1 MQVIPD
7 VINANKHIP
16 FQSPALPM
24 KKMISLLQKMEDI
37 VHDLDTGYL
46 VNPAL
51 DIDLLLDYTRQFYA
65 EARQLKGGSIPGV
78 GSNENA
84 IADAAASHT
93 PSDKGTRSPMPAQE
107 EQLDLTYLS
116 KRNEAIPTTNHVDDH
131 PLETIHKEEPSF
143 QFAVDAPKKT
153 SPEMAQPETMKEAE
167 PIAPP
172 LPTPKVTPPVQSAPL
187 PVRSGKSDELFSFS
201 ETRELSDKLRL
212 SKLDDLSKGM
222 GINERF
228 LTINELFNGNHEAF
242 DHALRHLNQLANFA
256 EARNWIENS
265 LIEPYGWLD
274 EKKKKK
280 AQVFIQLV
288 QRKYLN

>member
-1 MQVIPD
+1 MQVLPD
-7 VINANKHIP
+7 VITANKHIP

-37 VHDLDTGYL
+37 VHDLDAGYL

-65 EARQLKGGSIPGV
+65 EVRQLNAGSLPGA
-78 GSNENA
+78 GSTENA
-84 IADAAASHT
+84 IADAEASHT
-93 PSDKGTRSPMPAQE
+93 TPDRGTRSPRPAHE

-116 KRNEAIPTTNHVDDH
+116 KRTEAISVTNHLADH
-131 PLETIHKEEPSF
+131 PLETIKKEEPSF
-143 QFAVDAPKKT
+143 QLAVEASQIT
-153 SPEMAQPETMKEAE
+153 SLEIAQPETIKETE
-167 PIAPP
+167 PLAQTPPAPAG
-172 LPTPKVTPPVQSAPL
+172 TPPVQPVPL

-242 DHALRHLNQLANFA
+242 DHALRHLNQLSDFA
-256 EARNWIENS
+256 EARIWIENS